1 MKVWKE
7 KKWEWMKRENVSLK
21 GGEMRKN
28 EKRKWK
34 SERGYMRK
42 NEKRKWKSERGYMR
56 KEMRI

>member
-42 NEKRKWKSERGYMR
+42 
-56 KEMRI
+56 EMRI